1 MRAPPPA
8 ELRQAHEAPPERSA
22 RLVMR
27 WAREA
32 SREQGKERARLVARW
47 VPILAVLS
55 LLVTSGSAFAAIPM
69 VVPLREAIRPGRA
82 MLIDPPFLPLA
93 LNRVGLG

>member
-1 MRAPPPA
+1 MRAPRLPSRAQP
-8 ELRQAHEAPPERSA
+8 AHEGSPERSG

-32 SREQGKERARLVARW
+32 SRERGNGRVRLVARW

-82 MLIDPPFLPLA
+82 MLIDPPSLPP